1 MHVDSRLT
9 ILLLAV
15 LTIGCTMPLQSNPD
29 PLTSSTQGSTLVRM
43 ATITAVGSVLISDI
57 ADGESAEAGDVIAGN
72 AGAPPSGQSAP
83 ARTVTELLLRFED
96 GDGAS
101 VAYRIEPG
109 VVFQPGERVKVITRS
124 GHTRITH

>member
-1 MHVDSRLT
+1 MTMHVDSRLS
-9 ILLLAV
+9 ILLLTV

-43 ATITAVGSVLISDI
+43 ATITAVGSALVT
-57 ADGESAEAGDVIAGN
+57 DGESAEAGDVIAGN
-72 AGAPPSGQSAP
+72 AGAPPNGQSAP